1 MANGFYRV
9 SDRWRRLVGSDQRVP
24 DSRALADGGTPAG
37 ATLVAAGVPGFD
49 SILSER
55 PGAGS
60 GAGGPAEPDFFADL
74 NLDQVLEAMTA
85 GREQYELAPIFGEP
99 LRDADGVAYRHEVL
113 RDLEKHEV
121 LEPVSRF
128 AEAMGEMREH
138 LAQVRKLHY
147 QLQKQAWFLD
157 AAGIYCD
164 AVGGLAQ
171 QMAACKV
178 TSRGFRGLSAFLADY
193 VSSDRFSS
201 LAAETLA
208 LKDAIAGIR
217 YAVRIYGP
225 RVTVSRYEGEPD
237 YSAQVQETFAKFR
250 QGAVRNYLVRLP
262 ELADMDH
269 VEAQIAGL
277 VARLY
282 PDVFGTL
289 AGYCARHGDF
299 LDPVISRFDRE
310 TQFYLAYLELI
321 GRLKAAGLPF
331 CYPRVSARSKQVAAA
346 GTFDIA
352 LACKLVPGVGT
363 VVTNDFYLDGPER
376 VFVVSGPNNGGKTT
390 FARAFGQ
397 LHYLASLGLPVP
409 GRSAQLFLPDRIYSH
424 FEREEDIETLRGKFD
439 DELIRVHQILQQ
451 ATADSVIVMNES
463 FSSASLTDALFTGTE
478 VMRQILDLG
487 CLGVYVT
494 FVDEIA
500 SLSEATVS
508 LVSQIA
514 PANPAERTFK
524 VLRKPAD
531 GLAYAW
537 ALAQKYGLTYERLLE
552 RID

>member
-1 MANGFYRV
+1 M
-9 SDRWRRLVGSDQRVP
+9 VGSDQGVH
-24 DSRALADGGTPAG
+24 DSRALADGEVPAG
-37 ATLVAAGVPGFD
+37 ATLVPVGVPGFE

-60 GAGGPAEPDFFADL
+60 AAGGLAAPDFFADL
-74 NLDQVLEAMTA
+74 NLDQVLAAMSA
-85 GREQYELAPIFGEP
+85 GREQYELGPIFCEP
-99 LRDADGVAYRHEVL
+99 LRDADAVAYRHEVL

-157 AAGIYCD
+157 AAGGYCD
-164 AVGGLAQ
+164 AVRDLAQ
-171 QMAACKV
+171 ELAACQV
-178 TSRGFRGLSAFLADY
+178 TSRGFRRLSDYFAEY
-193 VSSDRFSS
+193 VSSDRFTS
-201 LAAETLA
+201 LAAETVA
-208 LKDAIAGIR
+208 LKDAIADIR

-237 YSAQVQETFAKFR
+237 YSAQVQETFARFR
-250 QGAVRNYLVRLP
+250 QGAVSNYLVRLP

-282 PDVFGTL
+282 PDVFGAL
-289 AGYCARHGDF
+289 AGYCARHSDF
-299 LDPVISRFDRE
+299 LDPVIGRFDRE
-310 TQFYLAYLELI
+310 VQFYVAYLELI

-331 CYPRVSARSKQVAAA
+331 CYPRVSARSKQVAAED
-346 GTFDIA
+346 TFDIA
-352 LACKLVPGVGT
+352 LACKLMPAGGT
-363 VVTNDFYLDGPER
+363 VVTNDLGLEGPER

-409 GRSAQLFLPDRIYSH
+409 GRTARLFLPDRIYTH

-451 ATADSVIVMNES
+451 ATGDSLVVMNES
-463 FSSASLTDALFTGTE
+463 FGSTSLTDALFTGTE
-478 VMRQILDLG
+478 VMRQILALG

-508 LVSQIA
+508 MVSQIA
-514 PANPAERTFK
+514 PGNPAERTFK
-524 VLRKPAD
+524 VLRKPAE

>member
-9 SDRWRRLVGSDQRVP
+9 SDRWRRLVGSDERVP
-24 DSRALADGGTPAG
+24 VSRALADGGASVG
-37 ATLVAAGVPGFD
+37 ATLVAAGVPGFE

-55 PGAGS
+55 SGAGS
-60 GAGGPAEPDFFADL
+60 GAGGVAEPDFFADL
-74 NLDQVLEAMTA
+74 NLDQVLAAMIA
-85 GREQYELAPIFGEP
+85 GREQYGLGPIFCEP
-99 LRDADGVAYRHEVL
+99 LRDADAVAYRHEVL
-113 RDLEKHEV
+113 RDLEKREV

-138 LAQVRKLHY
+138 LAQARKLRY
-147 QLQKQAWFLD
+147 RMQEQAWFLD
-157 AAGIYCD
+157 AVGVYCD
-164 AVGGLAQ
+164 AVRALAQ
-171 QMAACKV
+171 ELAACEV
-178 TSRGFRGLSAFLADY
+178 TSRGFRRLSDYLAEY
-193 VSSDRFSS
+193 VSSDRFS
-201 LAAETLA
+201 LLTAETLA

-217 YAVRIYGP
+217 YAVKIYGP

-237 YSAQVQETFAKFR
+237 YSAQVQETFAKFQ

-269 VEAQIAGL
+269 VEAQIASL
-277 VARLY
+277 VARLH

-289 AGYCARHGDF
+289 DGYCTRHRDF
-299 LDPVISRFDRE
+299 LDPVIGRFDRE
-310 TQFYLAYLELI
+310 VQFYLGYLELI

-331 CYPRVSARSKQVAAA
+331 CYPHVSARSKQVAADD
-346 GTFDIA
+346 TFDIA
-352 LACKLVPGVGT
+352 LACKLVPGGGM
-363 VVTNDFYLDGPER
+363 VVTNDLRLDGPER
-376 VFVVSGPNNGGKTT
+376 VLVVSGPNNGGKTT

-409 GRSAQLFLPDRIYSH
+409 GRSAQLFLPDRIYTH

-451 ATADSVIVMNES
+451 ATGDSVIVMNES
-463 FSSASLTDALFTGTE
+463 FGSTSLTDALFTGTE
-478 VMRQILDLG
+478 VMRQILAMG

-494 FVDEIA
+494 FLDEIA
-500 SLSEATVS
+500 SLSAATVS
-508 LVSQIA
+508 MVSQIA
-514 PANPAERTFK
+514 PGNPAERTFK
-524 VLRKPAD
+524 VLRKPAE